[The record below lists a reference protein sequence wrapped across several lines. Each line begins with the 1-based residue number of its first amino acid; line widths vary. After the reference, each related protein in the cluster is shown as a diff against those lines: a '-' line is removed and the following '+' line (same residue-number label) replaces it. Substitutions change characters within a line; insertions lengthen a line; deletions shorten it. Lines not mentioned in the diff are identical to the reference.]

1 MRARTPDGTGHVEHG
16 GVRIGYEVFGDGG
29 PTLLLLPTWT
39 IVHSRFWKMQVPYL
53 ADHCFFRQRP
63 GWPDVADRWPIVPAT
78 TVIKHLMEIAERAVP
93 GMRAVGLR
101 DVRLLK
107 WIEAVPAHDIPVA
120 VRRTA
125 PGEVEVELT
134 GSSRAVVEL
143 APRQGP
149 FTDPVAPAPWPVDPS
164 ADRAPGMRAEQLYT
178 ERWMFHGPKFQGV
191 TELTA
196 IADRHV
202 RGVITAPEAPGSL
215 LDNVG
220 QLLGYWI
227 MATLTERTTVFPVS
241 VAHLRFHGP
250 EPGVGERLTCS
261 IRITD
266 VTRGSLTA
274 DMQLL
279 HEGRVWA
286 ELTGWTDRRFDTDP
300 GIRAVDRFPGC
311 NTLSTQQPEGWS
323 LVHERWP
330 DLATRELVMRN
341 MLGGEERAG
350 YAALPPVR
358 RRQFLLGRI
367 AAKDTVRG
375 LLWAEGAGDIYPAEV
390 AVHNDDEGRPF
401 VRGVHGR
408 TVGELTVS
416 IAHRG
421 ECGVA
426 IARRGPCGID
436 IEEITARP
444 RATVEAACGAEEL
457 ALLRGLSGD
466 GPQHAAESSGSEDV
480 WFTRMWA
487 AKEAV
492 AKLRGTGLRG
502 RPSDYQVVEAD
513 TDRLRVRHGGHSY
526 EVRVRETS
534 NPPGLPER
542 RYVVAWAAAYE
553 ESGVRDDH

>member
-1 MRARTPDGTGHVEHG
+1 
-16 GVRIGYEVFGDGG
+16 
-29 PTLLLLPTWT
+29 
-39 IVHSRFWKMQVPYL
+39 
-53 ADHCFFRQRP
+53 
-63 GWPDVADRWPIVPAT
+63 
-78 TVIKHLMEIAERAVP
+78 VP

-107 WIEAVPAHDIPVA
+107 WIEAVPARDVPVA
-120 VRRTA
+120 VRRLA

-134 GSSRAVVEL
+134 GSSRAVVVL
-143 APRQGP
+143 APGYEAPPDSVRGVP
-149 FTDPVAPAPWPVDPS
+149 RPAPWPVDPS
-164 ADRAPGMRAEQLYT
+164 ADRRPRMRAEQLYT
-178 ERWMFHGPKFQGV
+178 ERWMFHGPRFQGV
-191 TELTA
+191 SELTA
-196 IADRHV
+196 IGERHV
-202 RGVITAPEAPGSL
+202 RGVLTAPEAPGSL

-241 VAHLRFHGP
+241 IDRIRFHGP

-261 IRITD
+261 IRITG
-266 VTRGSLTA
+266 VTDSTLTA

-286 ELTGWTDRRFDTDP
+286 ELDGWTDRRFDTDP
-300 GIRAVDRFPGC
+300 GIRAVDRFPGA
-311 NTLSTQQPEGWS
+311 NTLSARRPEGWS
-323 LVHERWP
+323 QVHERWP
-330 DLATRELVMRN
+330 DLATRELIMRN
-341 MLGGEERAG
+341 MLGSAEREG

-367 AAKDTVRG
+367 AAKDAVRE
-375 LLWAEGAGDIYPAEV
+375 LLWSEGEGDIYPAEIS
-390 AVHNDDEGRPF
+390 VHNDDEGRPF

-436 IEEITARP
+436 VEEITARP
-444 RATVEAACGAEEL
+444 AATLEAACGPDEL
-457 ALLRGLSGD
+457 ALLRRLSGS
-466 GPQHAAESSGSEDV
+466 GPAGEDAGKPAEPGSSQDAGSPEGPGTSEGSGKDSQSEEV
-480 WFTRMWA
+480 WFTRFWA

-502 RPSDYQVVEAD
+502 RPSDYAVVEAD
-513 TDRLRVRHGGHSY
+513 GDRLRVRHGGDSY

-542 RYVVAWAAAYE
+542 RYVVAWAAGYD
-553 ESGVRDDH
+553 ESGVRDDQ